1 MGKGGHSGPR
11 RAAAPALPNAAAPTL
26 PNAAAPTPPG
36 AAAPT
41 PPGTLVSATR
51 FATMTG
57 VSRERLRTWER
68 RYGFPRPRRVGRGPR
83 RYALLDAARVVAVR
97 RAAEQGVPLT
107 DAIAASTVTAPT
119 GVSARTLQ
127 AIPERLP
134 APVLLL
140 SGPAP
145 VRIEYVN
152 PALADRLGFPAPG
165 TKLAA
170 VAPWLA
176 ESECESALRDLF
188 AGSTGMRECV
198 HPAWSGFSTETARS
212 LLYVLPVEPGRSPL
226 VAMVEL
232 DAPDERDLRSDV
244 AELRIDRDRLRT
256 LVDRRD
262 RWVIATSEIAALFQ
276 RETGPALL
284 QETAETIVRRLPPI
298 DAGVAIYMG
307 GELALGSSTR
317 GLLGPC
323 MVTVTAHADIAAVLR
338 NGTPAWLE
346 SSTAAAFGAPP
357 DVLVLA
363 VPVAVVGET
372 LGAILLV
379 MDEPR
384 PIAGEVGQLLTV
396 LSAAIGF
403 VLLRDRLVEGAR
415 DQGRFGEPGGN

>member
-1 MGKGGHSGPR
+1 V
-11 RAAAPALPNAAAPTL
+11 
-26 PNAAAPTPPG
+26 
-36 AAAPT
+36 
-41 PPGTLVSATR
+41 VSATR

-83 RYALLDAARVVAVR
+83 RYELIDAARVVAVR
-97 RAAEQGVPLT
+97 RAAEQGVPLS
-107 DAIAASTVTAPT
+107 DAIAASHATAPA
-119 GVSARTLQ
+119 GVSASTLQ

-152 PALADRLGFPAPG
+152 PALAERIGSPAPG
-165 TKLAA
+165 TELAH
-170 VAPWLA
+170 VATWLA
-176 ESECESALRDLF
+176 GSECELALGALF
-188 AGSTGMRECV
+188 AGSTPVSACV
-198 HPAWSGFSTETARS
+198 HPAWSGFSKETARS
-212 LLYVLPVEPGRSPL
+212 LFYVLPVEPGRAPL

-232 DAPDERDLRSDV
+232 DAPDERDLRSDL
-244 AELRIDRDRLRT
+244 AELAAERDRLRD

-262 RWVIATSEIAALFQ
+262 RWVVATAELAALFQ
-276 RETGPALL
+276 RETGSALL
-284 QETAETIVRRLPPI
+284 QATAETIVRRLPPI

-346 SSTAAAFGAPP
+346 RSTAAAFGAPA

-372 LGAILLV
+372 LGAVLMV

-384 PIAGEVGQLLTV
+384 TIAGEVASLLSV
-396 LSAAIGF
+396 LSAAVGF
-403 VLLRDRLVEGAR
+403 ALLRDRLLEGAR
-415 DQGRFGEPGGN
+415 EQVRLRPPGGE

>member
-1 MGKGGHSGPR
+1 MDKGGHGAGTSASDAEPR
-11 RAAAPALPNAAAPTL
+11 DAPDA
-26 PNAAAPTPPG
+26 
-36 AAAPT
+36 

-68 RYGFPRPRRVGRGPR
+68 RYDFPRPLRVGRGPR
-83 RYALLDAARVVAVR
+83 RYEFVDAARVVAVR
-97 RAAEQGVPLT
+97 RAAEQGVPLSE
-107 DAIAASTVTAPT
+107 AIAATRAMPT
-119 GVSARTLQ
+119 GVSASTLQ
-127 AIPERLP
+127 EIPERLP
-134 APVLLL
+134 TPVVLL

-145 VRIEYVN
+145 VRIEYLN
-152 PALADRLGFPAPG
+152 PALAERIGSPTPG
-165 TKLAA
+165 TEFATI
-170 VAPWLA
+170 APWLPG
-176 ESECESALRDLF
+176 SECESVLRALF
-188 AGSTGMRECV
+188 AGSAPSRECV
-198 HPAWSGFSTETARS
+198 HPAWTGFSRETARS
-212 LLYVLPVEPGRSPL
+212 LLYVLPVQPGQAPL

-232 DAPDERDLRSDV
+232 DAPDERDLRGEL
-244 AELRIDRDRLRT
+244 AEVRADRDRLWE

-262 RWVIATSEIAALFQ
+262 RWVVATAELAALFQ
-276 RETGPALL
+276 RETGPSLL
-284 QETAETIVRRLPPI
+284 QATAETIVRRLPPI

-346 SSTAAAFGAPP
+346 PSTAAAFGAPA

-372 LGAILLV
+372 LGAVLMV
-379 MDEPR
+379 VDEAR
-384 PIAGEVGQLLTV
+384 PIAGEVASLLTV

-403 VLLRDRLVEGAR
+403 ALLRNRLVEGAR
-415 DQGRFGEPGGN
+415 EQGRLRAPGGE

>member
-1 MGKGGHSGPR
+1 VDKGGHGRGAKVSDTG
-11 RAAAPALPNAAAPTL
+11 APAAH
-26 PNAAAPTPPG
+26 G
-36 AAAPT
+36 AH
-41 PPGTLVSATR
+41 PGTLVSATR

-68 RYGFPRPRRVGRGPR
+68 RYGFPRPLRVGRGPR
-83 RYALLDAARVVAVR
+83 RYELVDAAKVVAVR

-107 DAIAASTVTAPT
+107 DAIAASHATAPP
-119 GVSARTLQ
+119 GVSAITLQ

-134 APVLLL
+134 IPVLLL
-140 SGPAP
+140 SGPEP

-152 PALADRLGFPAPG
+152 AALADRIGSPTPG
-165 TKLAA
+165 TEL
-170 VAPWLA
+170 VVVGPWITG
-176 ESECESALRDLF
+176 SECESALHALF
-188 AGSTGMRECV
+188 AGSMRACECL
-198 HPAWSGFSTETARS
+198 HPAWSTVSGETARS
-212 LLYVLPVEPGRSPL
+212 LLYVLPVEPGRAPL

-232 DAPDERDLRSDV
+232 DAPEERDLRS
-244 AELRIDRDRLRT
+244 ELTEVTADRDRLRT
-256 LVDRRD
+256 LVERRD
-262 RWVIATSEIAALFQ
+262 RWVVATAELAALFQ
-276 RETGPALL
+276 RETGSALL
-284 QETAETIVRRLPPI
+284 QATAETIVRRLPPI

-338 NGTPAWLE
+338 EGNPAWLE
-346 SSTAAAFGAPP
+346 PSTAAAFGAPA

-372 LGAILLV
+372 LGAVLMV

-384 PIAGEVGQLLTV
+384 TIAGEVGQLLTV

-403 VLLRDRLVEGAR
+403 ALLRDRLVEGAR
-415 DQGRFGEPGGN
+415 EQGRLRGSTDE

>member
-1 MGKGGHSGPR
+1 
-11 RAAAPALPNAAAPTL
+11 
-26 PNAAAPTPPG
+26 
-36 AAAPT
+36 
-41 PPGTLVSATR
+41 
-51 FATMTG
+51 
-57 VSRERLRTWER
+57 
-68 RYGFPRPRRVGRGPR
+68 VGRGPR
-83 RYALLDAARVVAVR
+83 RYQLLDAARVVAVR
-97 RAAEQGVPLT
+97 RAAEQGVPLS
-107 DAIAASTVTAPT
+107 DAIAESNVTAPK
-119 GVSARTLQ
+119 GVSASTLQ

-152 PALADRLGFPAPG
+152 PALADRLGSPAPG
-165 TKLAA
+165 TEFGDA
-170 VAPWLA
+170 APWLA
-176 ESECESALRDLF
+176 GSDFESVLLAVF
-188 AGSTGMRECV
+188 AGKTQMHECV
-198 HPAWSGFSTETARS
+198 HPAWAGSSTETARS
-212 LLYVLPVEPGRSPL
+212 LLYLLPVEPGRAPL

-232 DAPDERDLRSDV
+232 DAPDERDLRNEL
-244 AELRIDRDRLRT
+244 AEIRNDRDRLRT

-262 RWVIATSEIAALFQ
+262 RWVVATSELATLFQ

-284 QETAETIVRRLPPI
+284 QATADTIVRRLPPI

-317 GLLGPC
+317 GVLGPA
-323 MVTVTAHADIAAVLR
+323 MVTVTAYADIAAVLR
-338 NGTPAWLE
+338 NGVPAWLE
-346 SSTAAAFGAPP
+346 SSTAAAFGAPA
-357 DVLVLA
+357 DVFVLA

-379 MDEPR
+379 MEEPR

-415 DQGRFGEPGGN
+415 EQGRFGGPGAA

>member
-1 MGKGGHSGPR
+1 VDKGGHGAGTNAR
-11 RAAAPALPNAAAPTL
+11 APAAGDASGAPS
-26 PNAAAPTPPG
+26 
-36 AAAPT
+36 
-41 PPGTLVSATR
+41 GTLVSATR

-68 RYGFPRPRRVGRGPR
+68 RYDFPRPRRVGRGPR
-83 RYALLDAARVVAVR
+83 RYELIDAARVVAVR
-97 RAAEQGVPLT
+97 RAAEQGVPLS
-107 DAIAASTVTAPT
+107 DAIAASHATAPA
-119 GVSARTLQ
+119 GVSASTLQ

-152 PALADRLGFPAPG
+152 QALAERIGSPAPG
-165 TKLAA
+165 TELAH
-170 VAPWLA
+170 VAAWLTG
-176 ESECESALRDLF
+176 SECESALRALF
-188 AGSTGMRECV
+188 AGSTPVSECV
-198 HPAWSGFSTETARS
+198 HPAWSGFSKETARS
-212 LLYVLPVEPGRSPL
+212 LLYVLPVEPGRAPL

-232 DAPDERDLRSDV
+232 DAPDERYLRSDL
-244 AELRIDRDRLRT
+244 AELEAERDRLRT

-262 RWVIATSEIAALFQ
+262 RWVVATAELAALFQ
-276 RETGPALL
+276 RETGSALL
-284 QETAETIVRRLPPI
+284 QATAETIVRRLPPI

-323 MVTVTAHADIAAVLR
+323 MVTVTAHADIAGVLR

-346 SSTAAAFGAPP
+346 PATVVAFGAPA
-357 DVLVLA
+357 DALVLA

-372 LGAILLV
+372 LGAVLMV

-384 PIAGEVGQLLTV
+384 TIEGEVASLLSV

-403 VLLRDRLVEGAR
+403 ALLRERLLEGAR
-415 DQGRFGEPGGN
+415 EQVRLRAPAAE

>member
-1 MGKGGHSGPR
+1 VSEAGSGP
-11 RAAAPALPNAAAPTL
+11 PDE
-26 PNAAAPTPPG
+26 G
-36 AAAPT
+36 Q
-41 PPGTLVSATR
+41 PGTLVSATR

-68 RYGFPRPRRVGRGPR
+68 RYDFPRPLRVGRGPR
-83 RYALLDAARVVAVR
+83 RYELLDAARVVAVR
-97 RAAEQGVPLT
+97 RAAEQGVPLS
-107 DAIAASTVTAPT
+107 DAIAASHATAPT

-152 PALADRLGFPAPG
+152 PALADRLSSRAPG
-165 TKLAA
+165 TDLVD

-176 ESECESALRDLF
+176 GSECESALIALF
-188 AGSTGMRECV
+188 AGTTPMRECV

-212 LLYVLPVEPGRSPL
+212 LLYALPVEPGRAPL
-226 VAMVEL
+226 VAMIEV
-232 DAPDERDLRSDV
+232 DAPDERDLRSEL
-244 AELRIDRDRLRT
+244 AELKEDRDRLRT

-262 RWVIATSEIAALFQ
+262 RWVVATAELAGLFQ
-276 RETGPALL
+276 RETGSALL

-317 GLLGPC
+317 GLLGPA
-323 MVTVTAHADIAAVLR
+323 MVTVTAPADIAAVLR
-338 NGTPAWLE
+338 HGAPAWLE
-346 SSTAAAFGAPP
+346 PSTAAAFGAPA

-363 VPVAVVGET
+363 IPVAVVGET

-379 MDEPR
+379 MDERR

-415 DQGRFGEPGGN
+415 EQRR

>member
-1 MGKGGHSGPR
+1 
-11 RAAAPALPNAAAPTL
+11 
-26 PNAAAPTPPG
+26 
-36 AAAPT
+36 
-41 PPGTLVSATR
+41 
-51 FATMTG
+51 MTG

-68 RYGFPRPRRVGRGPR
+68 RYGFPRPLRVGRGPR
-83 RYALLDAARVVAVR
+83 RYELVDAARVVAVR
-97 RAAEQGVPLT
+97 RAAEQGVPLS
-107 DAIAASTVTAPT
+107 DAIAQSDATAPA
-119 GVSARTLQ
+119 GVSAITLQ

-140 SGPAP
+140 SGPEP

-152 PALADRLGFPAPG
+152 PALAERVGSPAPG
-165 TKLAA
+165 TELVR
-170 VAPWLA
+170 VAPWLTG
-176 ESECESALRDLF
+176 SECEATLGALF
-188 AGSTGMRECV
+188 AGSATVRDCV

-212 LLYVLPVEPGRSPL
+212 LLYVLPVEPGRAPL

-232 DAPDERDLRSDV
+232 DSPDDRDLRSEL
-244 AELRIDRDRLRT
+244 AELETDRDRLRT

-262 RWVIATSEIAALFQ
+262 RWVVTSAEIAALFQ
-276 RETGPALL
+276 RETGATLI
-284 QETAETIVRRLPPI
+284 QATAETIVRRLPPI

-346 SSTAAAFGAPP
+346 PSTAAAFGAPA

-363 VPVAVVGET
+363 VPVAVLGET

-415 DQGRFGEPGGN
+415 EQGRFGGP